1 MVLSIDYSES
11 NIFATQN
18 QQLME
23 LNSNVIGAR
32 IGDENSSTL

>member
-11 NIFATQN
+11 NIFAAQN